1 MLHYAGEGE
10 LLVVL
15 CGLEH
20 EVLGV
25 EVDHGVEQDLGTVRA
40 QLLGLPQVLLLDA
53 RHQIAQLVGGQLE
66 VLHHVV
72 QRRGERLVILVRED
86 IVDAAVLKQV
96 LLWGK

>member
-1 MLHYAGEGE
+1 
-10 LLVVL
+10 
-15 CGLEH
+15 
-20 EVLGV
+20 
-25 EVDHGVEQDLGTVRA
+25 
-40 QLLGLPQVLLLDA
+40 VLLLDA